1 MGGPQTDEG
10 GIMADAKKQRA
21 GRKGGQTV
29 SKDRAHMAAIGRKGG
44 QRSRVKR
51 SEKQEAEQR
60 DQKEPV
66 VSPEVLSNEARQDRS
81 QERPRETG
89 TSDHAIEMLK
99 SDHQR
104 VQDLFEEYE
113 TAGGDDKS
121 SIAHKIMKEL
131 DIHAAIE
138 EEIFYPAFKEKA
150 GKQGEDMVT
159 EALDEH
165 QAVKTALKELTAME
179 PDEDTFESTFHNMIH
194 DVMHHVT
201 EEESDMLPL
210 AEEVLGDALEELG
223 TEMQRRKHDL
233 MESLEAEVPLN

>member
-1 MGGPQTDEG
+1 MP
-10 GIMADAKKQRA
+10 DAKKQRA

-51 SEKQEAEQR
+51 SEKQELEKQVPKEQ
-60 DQKEPV
+60 V
-66 VSPEVLSNEARQDRS
+66 VTAHVPNHERQGGT
-81 QERPRETG
+81 QEQPRETAA
-89 TSDHAIEMLK
+89 SDQAIELLK
-99 SDHQR
+99 SDHRR

-113 TAGGDDKS
+113 TAGGDDKI
-121 SIAHKIMKEL
+121 SIGHKIMKEL

-159 EALDEH
+159 EALEEH
-165 QAVKTALKELTAME
+165 QAVKTALKELKAME
-179 PDEDTFESTFHNMIH
+179 PDEDSFESTFHDMIH

-201 EEESDMLPL
+201 QEESEMLPL

-233 MESLEAEVPLN
+233 MESLETEALH

>member
-1 MGGPQTDEG
+1 MP
-10 GIMADAKKQRA
+10 DAKKQRA

-51 SEKQEAEQR
+51 SEKQELEKQVPKEQ
-60 DQKEPV
+60 V
-66 VSPEVLSNEARQDRS
+66 VTAHVPNHERQGEA
-81 QERPRETG
+81 QEHPRETA
-89 TSDHAIEMLK
+89 TSDQAIELLK
-99 SDHQR
+99 SDHRR

-113 TAGGDDKS
+113 TAGGDDKI
-121 SIAHKIMKEL
+121 SIGHKIMKEL
-131 DIHAAIE
+131 DIHAVIE

-159 EALDEH
+159 EALEEH
-165 QAVKTALKELTAME
+165 QAVKTALKELKAME
-179 PDEDTFESTFHNMIH
+179 PDEDSFESTFHDMIH

-201 EEESDMLPL
+201 QEESEMLPL

-233 MESLEAEVPLN
+233 MESLETEALH